1 MYHRGGQRRTIEA
14 GCGWRCFGHP
24 NEVDKKYLRHRRHCS
39 SCKENT
45 DKLTEFNKEAG
56 LINGWKGNTNRH
68 QKPNQMLT
76 TAFVDGVRQDILL
89 DGVKSMDDALYD
101 AKLAVALETGEGVV
115 PLSKSQKKRQK
126 KKAKKEAEKAEVEEP
141 L

>member
-1 MYHRGGQRRTIEA
+1 MFRKGGQRRTIEA

-24 NEVDKKYLRHRRHCS
+24 NEVDKKYLRHRRYCS
-39 SCKENT
+39 SCKENA
-45 DKLTEFNKEAG
+45 DELPKFNREAG

-68 QKPNQMLT
+68 QKPNQILT
-76 TAFVDGVRQDILL
+76 MAVVDGVRQDILL
-89 DGVKSMDDALYD
+89 DGVSSIDDALYD
-101 AKLAVALETGEGVV
+101 AKLVAALEEERVV

-126 KKAKKEAEKAEVEEP
+126 KKAKKEAEDT

>member
-1 MYHRGGQRRTIEA
+1 MFSKGGQRRTIEA

-24 NEVDKKYLRHRRHCS
+24 NEVDKKYLRHRRYCS
-39 SCKENT
+39 SCKENPVE
-45 DKLTEFNKEAG
+45 LPEFNKVAG

-76 TAFVDGVRQDILL
+76 TAFVNKVRQDILL
-89 DGVKSMDDALYD
+89 EGIKSRDNALYYE
-101 AKLAVALETGEGVV
+101 KLEEALAGGGVVV

-126 KKAKKEAEKAEVEEP
+126 KKAKKEAEKAEGT